1 MIQRFELGHCNG
13 LAMTFD
19 DEFEFRGYLILQII
33 KQVSLFGQIAQWL
46 ERVHG
51 KDEDMGSIS

>member
-1 MIQRFELGHCNG
+1 
-13 LAMTFD
+13 MTFD

-33 KQVSLFGQIAQWL
+33 KQVSLFGQIAQRL